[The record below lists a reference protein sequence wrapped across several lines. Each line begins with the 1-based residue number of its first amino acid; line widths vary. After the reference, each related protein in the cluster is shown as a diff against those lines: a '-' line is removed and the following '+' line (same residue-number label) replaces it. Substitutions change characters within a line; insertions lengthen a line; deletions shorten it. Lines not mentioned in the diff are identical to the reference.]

1 MACPFMRVREV
12 GLVCWMRVEERSE
25 GGGVVGGGGG
35 CSVYISL
42 NFGFFLNHSN

>member
-35 CSVYISL
+35 CSVYIYPLTSD
-42 NFGFFLNHSN
+42 FF